1 MSDEKKRMPPSGT
14 LSRARAAIDHAPE
27 EPAIEPAAAPVADD
41 PSAEERDETG
51 GPEGPDPTRY
61 GDWERKGRCIDF

>member
-1 MSDEKKRMPPSGT
+1 MSDEKKKMPPSRP
-14 LSRARAAIDHAPE
+14 LSRAHAALGQAP
-27 EPAIEPAAAPVADD
+27 AEPAAAPATDD
-41 PSAEERDETG
+41 PSLDARDETG

>member
-1 MSDEKKRMPPSGT
+1 MQPPEDSVGKASGAVSQKDPRT
-14 LSRARAAIDHAPE
+14 GLTAADAEARPVEID
-27 EPAIEPAAAPVADD
+27 
-41 PSAEERDETG
+41 